1 MRVREVKTKRVITE
15 VIDGYGGGIAIE
27 EDLNI
32 TGDLAVTGAL
42 STSEVITASEGV
54 VLGATAVSGVTTLL
68 SDASGDA
75 LFATGTTVP
84 TDATSGFAKGCLF
97 IDTDVST
104 GTTGLNCNKGTNTS
118 CVFTAITQA

>member
-1 MRVREVKTKRVITE
+1 MRDHEFYAHRVKTEKLV
-15 VIDGYGGGIAIE
+15 GYGDGIEVE
-27 EDLNI
+27 E
-32 TGDLAVTGAL
+32 DLAVTGAL
-42 STSEVITASEGV
+42 STSEAITASEGV